1 MYVKSKFSV
10 SNASFPS
17 RARTPAAV
25 APVDTLIFHA
35 VLMNRAW
42 VYEGHGSTF
51 LAGCTPSVVSIL
63 RRMLI
68 SVEGTSRPE
77 YGEYFLLAAAK
88 ALLFRML
95 KVLG

>member
-1 MYVKSKFSV
+1 SKFSV
-10 SNASFPS
+10 PNASFPS

-25 APVDTLIFHA
+25 APVDTPIFHA
-35 VLMNRAW
+35 VLMNSAW
-42 VYEGHGSTF
+42 VYEGHGRTF
-51 LAGCTPSVVSIL
+51 LAGCTPSVVSVL

-77 YGEYFLLAAAK
+77 YSEYFLLAAAK